1 VRSKLSSVS
10 LKLSLALNAA
20 FLIGACASD
29 LKGTPVWNGKLWA
42 GNPAAGEIWR
52 TQDNPVSTISAFD
65 SSFNN
70 YTCMTYAD
78 LSCMYFS
85 FVNNCQSW
93 STLTPS
99 CPAVSNAVIK
109 KLVRSLNPESKS

>member
-52 TQDNPVSTISAFD
+52 TQH
-65 SSFNN
+65 
-70 YTCMTYAD
+70 D
-78 LSCMYFS
+78 LRGPILH
-85 FVNNCQSW
+85 V
-93 STLTPS
+93 L
-99 CPAVSNAVIK
+99 
-109 KLVRSLNPESKS
+109 LVREQLPVLVNAHSLLPGREQCGD